1 MAHYIKE
8 VSRTFGE
15 YLLIPSLT
23 TKECTPDNVSLK
35 TPVVKFRQGETSK
48 IQLNIPFVSAVMQA
62 VSDDGLAIALAR
74 NGGLSFIFGSQPI
87 ESQAEMVRRVKKF
100 KAGFVV
106 SDSNLRPDCTLQDV
120 VRLKEQTGHAS
131 VAITDDGTPNGKL
144 LGMITSRDYRLKTDP
159 LDKPVVDFMTPFEN
173 LIVGKLGLTLSEANT
188 IIWDHKLNCLP
199 IIDDNQRLQYF
210 VFRKDYDNHIENPNE
225 LLDSHKKL
233 MVGAG
238 LQTLYYVPVVI
249 SSVAIC
255 QIFTKLF
262 SVTPT
267 GVINALLSV
276 FNPDLLYMEWISN
289 DSLSL
294 IIAASVEGYK
304 YLGLYMVIFY
314 AALIGIPKELDEAA
328 IMDGANVIQQYRY
341 VKIPYIRP
349 VIIANCIL
357 VLNGS
362 LRSFDISYLLTK
374 GGPGNSSELM
384 STYMYK
390 QAFTSMKY
398 GYGSAVAMVIV
409 AICLIVGFLFRRFTE
424 RGGEE

>member
-1 MAHYIKE
+1 VLHTLVYTVICVVIQVFGGLLFAIFL
-8 VSRTFGE
+8 SRIT
-15 YLLIPSLT
+15 
-23 TKECTPDNVSLK
+23 
-35 TPVVKFRQGETSK
+35 KFR
-48 IQLNIPFVSAVMQA
+48 
-62 VSDDGLAIALAR
+62 
-74 NGGLSFIFGSQPI
+74 
-87 ESQAEMVRRVKKF
+87 
-100 KAGFVV
+100 
-106 SDSNLRPDCTLQDV
+106 
-120 VRLKEQTGHAS
+120 
-131 VAITDDGTPNGKL
+131 
-144 LGMITSRDYRLKTDP
+144 
-159 LDKPVVDFMTPFEN
+159 
-173 LIVGKLGLTLSEANT
+173 
-188 IIWDHKLNCLP
+188 
-199 IIDDNQRLQYF
+199 
-210 VFRKDYDNHIENPNE
+210 
-225 LLDSHKKL
+225 
-233 MVGAG
+233 AG

>member
-1 MAHYIKE
+1 
-8 VSRTFGE
+8 
-15 YLLIPSLT
+15 
-23 TKECTPDNVSLK
+23 
-35 TPVVKFRQGETSK
+35 
-48 IQLNIPFVSAVMQA
+48 
-62 VSDDGLAIALAR
+62 
-74 NGGLSFIFGSQPI
+74 
-87 ESQAEMVRRVKKF
+87 
-100 KAGFVV
+100 
-106 SDSNLRPDCTLQDV
+106 
-120 VRLKEQTGHAS
+120 
-131 VAITDDGTPNGKL
+131 
-144 LGMITSRDYRLKTDP
+144 
-159 LDKPVVDFMTPFEN
+159 
-173 LIVGKLGLTLSEANT
+173 
-188 IIWDHKLNCLP
+188 
-199 IIDDNQRLQYF
+199 
-210 VFRKDYDNHIENPNE
+210 
-225 LLDSHKKL
+225 
-233 MVGAG
+233 
-238 LQTLYYVPVVI
+238 
-249 SSVAIC
+249 
-255 QIFTKLF
+255 
-262 SVTPT
+262 
-267 GVINALLSV
+267 
-276 FNPDLLYMEWISN
+276 MEWISN

-328 IMDGANVIQQYRY
+328 IMDGAN
-341 VKIPYIRP
+341 